1 MKKGNAGRSTTV
13 KKKMLIMG
21 GVMLAFVLI
30 IAVAS
35 ITVLSLVNKTHSARY
50 TVFGE
55 GKLALTNTIRHFN
68 ELRTDLRDAVYVY
81 SNDEGKQQEKISEIK
96 DSLNEMDENLTQ
108 VNERLDK
115 YSQVFKD
122 EFATI
127 ATSLTAYDECVSK
140 IIEYVNNGDIRSA
153 QTEVT
158 GSGVDVATKVVD
170 SFEVA
175 LEQLIKE
182 AEEESNIINRNVIGL
197 TIILIVIC
205 VISFLIGGSLCIRLI
220 RTITVPIAKL
230 SEAARQM
237 AQGAVDVDCEKMYDD
252 DIGTLMD
259 EYKEMAN
266 ATKAEA
272 EIADRISKGDLTVDV
287 EPRSDKDVLGKAFK
301 RLVENNN
308 ENLGSIR
315 ESTMQ
320 LTIGA
325 EHVANASQSLA
336 QGSTEQASALEQ
348 ITASM
353 TEIAEH
359 TKNNASQANEADS
372 LVHNVKQMA
381 EEGNEQMSS
390 MISAMHDINDSSE
403 TISKIIKTI
412 DDISFQTNILALN
425 AAVEAARAGVHGKG
439 FAVVAEEVR
448 SLAAKSAAAASE
460 TAEMIED
467 SIRKVSNGSK
477 IADETAKSLG
487 GIIESIDKIVE
498 LISNIA
504 VASNDQATAVSQID
518 QAIGQVSTVVQTNSA
533 TSEECAAASE
543 ELSNQAANLKEN
555 VAKYKLLA
563 SAYGGNNFSNADHLN
578 DYSSNEQII
587 SLDGEFGKY

>member
-1 MKKGNAGRSTTV
+1 MKKVNSGRNTTV

-21 GVMLAFVLI
+21 GIMLAFILV

-35 ITVLSLVNKTHSARY
+35 ITVLSLVNKARSSRY
-50 TVFGE
+50 TVYGE
-55 GKLALTNTIRHFN
+55 GECALTNTIRHFN
-68 ELRTDLRDAVYVY
+68 DMRTNLRDAIYVHT
-81 SNDEGKQQEKISEIK
+81 DDKTKQQEMITKIKASFDEMDK
-96 DSLNEMDENLTQ
+96 SLNT

-115 YSQVFKD
+115 YTPEFK
-122 EFATI
+122 EAFTSI
-127 ATSLTAYDECVSK
+127 VSSLTTYEQSVSK
-140 IIEYVNNGDIRSA
+140 IIEYLNSGDAKSA
-153 QTEVT
+153 ENEVT
-158 GSGVDVATKVVD
+158 VNGVEVAKKTVE
-170 SFEVA
+170 SFETA
-175 LEQLIKE
+175 LAQMT
-182 AEEESNIINRNVIGL
+182 AESADASKVIDNQVIGL
-197 TIILIVIC
+197 TVILIVVC
-205 VISFLIGGSLCIRLI
+205 VLGFLIGGSLCLRMI

-230 SEAARQM
+230 SEAARKM
-237 AQGAVDVDCEKMYDD
+237 AVGDASVECEKMYND
-252 DIGTLMD
+252 DIGVLMD
-259 EYKEMAN
+259 EYNEMAE
-266 ATKAEA
+266 ATREEA
-272 EIADRISKGDLTVDV
+272 EIADRISKGDLTVEV
-287 EPRSDKDVLGKAFK
+287 ELRSDQDILGKAFK
-301 RLVENNN
+301 RLLENNN

-359 TKNNASQANEADS
+359 TKNNASQANEADT

-381 EEGNEQMSS
+381 EEGNEQMGS
-390 MISAMHDINDSSE
+390 MINAMHDINDSSE

-563 SAYGGNNFSNADHLN
+563 SAYAGNNFSGADSA

>member
-1 MKKGNAGRSTTV
+1 MKKVNSGRNTTV

-21 GVMLAFVLI
+21 GIMLAFVLI
-30 IAVAS
+30 IAATS
-35 ITVLSLVNKTHSARY
+35 ITVLSLVDKAHSSRY

-55 GKLALTNTIRHFN
+55 GELALTNTIRHFN
-68 ELRTDLRDAVYVY
+68 NMRADLRDAIFVHT
-81 SNDEGKQQEKISEIK
+81 NDKTKQQEMITKIKGSF
-96 DSLNEMDENLTQ
+96 DEMDKNLNL

-115 YSQVFKD
+115 YTPEFK
-122 EFATI
+122 EAFTSI
-127 ATSLTAYDECVSK
+127 VSSLTAYEQSVNK
-140 IIEYVNNGDIRSA
+140 IIELLNGGDTRSA
-153 QTEVT
+153 ENELTVT
-158 GSGVDVATKVVD
+158 GVEVAKKTVESFDVAL
-170 SFEVA
+170 A
-175 LEQLIKE
+175 QLIAE
-182 AEEESNIINRNVIGL
+182 AAEASDVIESQVLWL
-197 TIILIVIC
+197 TVILIVIC
-205 VISFLIGGSLCIRLI
+205 ALGFVIGGSLCLRLI

-230 SEAARQM
+230 SEAARRM
-237 AQGAVDVDCEKMYDD
+237 AIGDANVECQKMYDD
-252 DIGTLMD
+252 DIGELMD
-259 EYKEMAN
+259 EYNEMAE

-272 EIADRISKGDLTVDV
+272 EIADRISKGDLTVEV
-287 EPRSDKDVLGKAFK
+287 ELRSDQDILGKAFK
-301 RLVENNN
+301 RLLENNN

-353 TEIAEH
+353 AEIAEH
-359 TKNNASQANEADS
+359 TKNNASQANEADT
-372 LVHNVKQMA
+372 LVHSVKQIA

-390 MISAMHDINDSSE
+390 MINAMHDINDSSE

-543 ELSNQAANLKEN
+543 ELSNQAANLKES

-563 SAYGGNNFSNADHLN
+563 SAYSGNNFGSTELA

>member
-1 MKKGNAGRSTTV
+1 MKKVNSGRNTTV

-21 GVMLAFVLI
+21 GIMLAFILV

-35 ITVLSLVNKTHSARY
+35 ITVLSLVNKARSSRY
-50 TVFGE
+50 VVYGE
-55 GKLALTNTIRHFN
+55 GECALTNTIRHFN
-68 ELRTDLRDAVYVY
+68 DMRTNLRDAIYVHT
-81 SNDEGKQQEKISEIK
+81 DDKTKQQEMITKIKASFDEMDK
-96 DSLNEMDENLTQ
+96 SLNT
-108 VNERLDK
+108 VNDRLDK
-115 YSQVFKD
+115 YTPEFK
-122 EFATI
+122 EALTSI
-127 ATSLTAYDECVSK
+127 VSSLTTYEQSVSK
-140 IIEYVNNGDIRSA
+140 IIEYLNSGDVKSA
-153 QTEVT
+153 ENEVT
-158 GSGVDVATKVVD
+158 VNGVEVAKKTVE
-170 SFEVA
+170 SFETA
-175 LEQLIKE
+175 LAQMI
-182 AEEESNIINRNVIGL
+182 AESADASRVIDNQVISL
-197 TIILIVIC
+197 TVILIVVC
-205 VISFLIGGSLCIRLI
+205 ALGFLIGGSLCLRMI

-230 SEAARQM
+230 SEAARKM
-237 AQGAVDVDCEKMYDD
+237 AVGDASVECEKMYND
-252 DIGTLMD
+252 DIGELMD
-259 EYKEMAN
+259 EYNEMAE

-272 EIADRISKGDLTVDV
+272 EIADRISKGDLTVEV
-287 EPRSDKDVLGKAFK
+287 ELRSDQDILGKALK
-301 RLVENNN
+301 RLLENNN

-359 TKNNASQANEADS
+359 TKNNASQANEADT

-381 EEGNEQMSS
+381 EEGNEQMGS
-390 MISAMHDINDSSE
+390 MIDAMHDINDSSE

-563 SAYGGNNFSNADHLN
+563 SAYGGNNLGSTELA

>member
-1 MKKGNAGRSTTV
+1 MKKVNSGRNTTV

-21 GVMLAFVLI
+21 GIMLAFILV

-35 ITVLSLVNKTHSARY
+35 ITVLSLVNKARSSRY
-50 TVFGE
+50 TVYGE
-55 GKLALTNTIRHFN
+55 GECALTNTIRHFN
-68 ELRTDLRDAVYVY
+68 DMRTNLRDAIYVHT
-81 SNDEGKQQEKISEIK
+81 DDKTKQQEMITKIKASFDEMDK
-96 DSLNEMDENLTQ
+96 SLNT

-115 YSQVFKD
+115 YTPEFKEVF
-122 EFATI
+122 TSI
-127 ATSLTAYDECVSK
+127 VSSLTTYEQSVSK
-140 IIEYVNNGDIRSA
+140 IIEYLNSGDAKSA
-153 QTEVT
+153 ENEVT
-158 GSGVDVATKVVD
+158 VNGVEVAKKTVE
-170 SFEVA
+170 SFETA
-175 LEQLIKE
+175 LAQMI
-182 AEEESNIINRNVIGL
+182 AESADASRVIDNQVISL
-197 TIILIVIC
+197 TVILIVVC
-205 VISFLIGGSLCIRLI
+205 ALGFLIGGSLCLRMI

-230 SEAARQM
+230 SEAARKM
-237 AQGAVDVDCEKMYDD
+237 AVGDASVECEKMYND
-252 DIGTLMD
+252 DIGELMD
-259 EYKEMAN
+259 EYNEMAE

-272 EIADRISKGDLTVDV
+272 EIADRISKGDLTVEV
-287 EPRSDKDVLGKAFK
+287 ELRSDQDILGKALK
-301 RLVENNN
+301 RLLENNN

-359 TKNNASQANEADS
+359 TKNNASQANEADT

-381 EEGNEQMSS
+381 EEGNEQMGS
-390 MISAMHDINDSSE
+390 MINAMHDINDSSE

-563 SAYGGNNFSNADHLN
+563 SAYGGNNFSSTESA

>member
-1 MKKGNAGRSTTV
+1 MKKVNSGRNTTV

-21 GVMLAFVLI
+21 GIMLAFILV

-35 ITVLSLVNKTHSARY
+35 ITVLSLVNKARSSRY
-50 TVFGE
+50 VVYGE
-55 GKLALTNTIRHFN
+55 GECALTNTIRHFN
-68 ELRTDLRDAVYVY
+68 DMRTNLRDAIYVHT
-81 SNDEGKQQEKISEIK
+81 DDKTKQQEMITKIKASFDEMDK
-96 DSLNEMDENLTQ
+96 SLNT
-108 VNERLDK
+108 VNDRLDK
-115 YSQVFKD
+115 YTPEFK
-122 EFATI
+122 EAFTSI
-127 ATSLTAYDECVSK
+127 VSSLTTYEQSVSK
-140 IIEYVNNGDIRSA
+140 IIEYLNSGDVKSA
-153 QTEVT
+153 ENEVT
-158 GSGVDVATKVVD
+158 VNGVEVAKKTVE
-170 SFEVA
+170 SFETA
-175 LEQLIKE
+175 LAQMI
-182 AEEESNIINRNVIGL
+182 AESADASKVIDNQVIGL
-197 TIILIVIC
+197 TVILIVVC
-205 VISFLIGGSLCIRLI
+205 VLGFLIGGSLCLRMI

-230 SEAARQM
+230 SEAARKM
-237 AQGAVDVDCEKMYDD
+237 AVGDASVECEKMYND
-252 DIGTLMD
+252 DIGELMD
-259 EYKEMAN
+259 EYNEMAE
-266 ATKAEA
+266 ATREEA
-272 EIADRISKGDLTVDV
+272 EIADRISKGDLTVEV
-287 EPRSDKDVLGKAFK
+287 ELRSDQDILGKAFK
-301 RLVENNN
+301 RLLENNN

-359 TKNNASQANEADS
+359 TKNNASQANEADT

-381 EEGNEQMSS
+381 EEGNEQMGS
-390 MISAMHDINDSSE
+390 MIDAMHDINDSSE

-563 SAYGGNNFSNADHLN
+563 SAYGGNNFSSTESA

>member
-1 MKKGNAGRSTTV
+1 MKKGNSGRSTTV

-21 GVMLAFVLI
+21 GIMLAFVLI
-30 IAVAS
+30 IAAAS
-35 ITVLSLVNKTHSARY
+35 IIVLSLVDKSHSSRY
-50 TVFGE
+50 NVFGE
-55 GKLALTNTIRHFN
+55 GELALTNTIRQFN
-68 ELRTDLRDAVYVY
+68 EMRTDLRDAIYVY
-81 SNDEGKQQEKISEIK
+81 PDDKTKQQEKITEINESFSEMDK
-96 DSLNEMDENLTQ
+96 SLNS

-115 YSQVFKD
+115 YTQTFKD
-122 EFATI
+122 AFNSI
-127 ATSLTAYDECVSK
+127 VSSVTAYEQSVNK
-140 IIEYVNNGDIRSA
+140 VIEYLNSGDIRNA
-153 QTEVT
+153 ENELTVN
-158 GSGVDVATKVVD
+158 GP
-170 SFEVA
+170 EVA
-175 LEQLIKE
+175 KKTVEAFNSASNQLRAE
-182 AEEESNIINRNVIGL
+182 AEDASDVIERNVIAL

-205 VISFLIGGSLCIRLI
+205 IVSFLIGGILCLRLI

-230 SEAARQM
+230 SEAARKM
-237 AQGAVDVDCEKMYDD
+237 AVGDINVECEKMYDD
-252 DIGTLMD
+252 DIGELMD
-259 EYKEMAN
+259 EYKEMAD
-266 ATKAEA
+266 ATREEA
-272 EIADRISKGDLTVDV
+272 EIADRISKGDLTVEV
-287 EPRSDKDVLGKAFK
+287 ELRSDQDILGKAFK
-301 RLVENNN
+301 RLLENNN

-359 TKNNASQANEADS
+359 TKNNASQANEADT

-381 EEGNEQMSS
+381 EEGNEQMGS
-390 MISAMHDINDSSE
+390 MINAMHDINDSSE

-563 SAYGGNNFSNADHLN
+563 SAYAGNNFSGADSA

>member
-1 MKKGNAGRSTTV
+1 MKKVNSGRNTTV

-21 GVMLAFVLI
+21 GIMLAFILV

-35 ITVLSLVNKTHSARY
+35 ITVLSLVNKARSSRY
-50 TVFGE
+50 VVYGE
-55 GKLALTNTIRHFN
+55 GECALTNTIRHFN
-68 ELRTDLRDAVYVY
+68 DMRTNLRDAIYVHT
-81 SNDEGKQQEKISEIK
+81 DDKTKQQEMITKIKASFDEMDK
-96 DSLNEMDENLTQ
+96 SLNT
-108 VNERLDK
+108 VNDRLDK
-115 YSQVFKD
+115 YTPEFK
-122 EFATI
+122 EAFTSI
-127 ATSLTAYDECVSK
+127 VSSLTTYEQSVSK
-140 IIEYVNNGDIRSA
+140 IIEYLNSGDVKSA
-153 QTEVT
+153 ENEVT
-158 GSGVDVATKVVD
+158 VNGVEVAKKTVE
-170 SFEVA
+170 SFETALAQMVA
-175 LEQLIKE
+175 
-182 AEEESNIINRNVIGL
+182 ESADASKVIDNEVIGL
-197 TIILIVIC
+197 TVILIVVC
-205 VISFLIGGSLCIRLI
+205 ALGFLIGGSLCLRMI

-230 SEAARQM
+230 SEAARKM
-237 AQGAVDVDCEKMYDD
+237 AVGDASVECEKMYND
-252 DIGTLMD
+252 DIGELMD
-259 EYKEMAN
+259 EYNEMAE
-266 ATKAEA
+266 ATREEA
-272 EIADRISKGDLTVDV
+272 EIADRISKGDLTVEV
-287 EPRSDKDVLGKAFK
+287 ELRSDQDILGKAFK
-301 RLVENNN
+301 RLLENNN

-359 TKNNASQANEADS
+359 TKNNASQANEADT

-381 EEGNEQMSS
+381 EEGNEQMGS
-390 MISAMHDINDSSE
+390 MIDAMHDINDSSE

-533 TSEECAAASE
+533 TSQQCAAASE

-563 SAYGGNNFSNADHLN
+563 SAYGGNNLGSTEIA